1 MAFPSGTFTGV
12 SGDLDVFMPS
22 IWSDKI
28 NDFARASLV
37 VGKFFTDMSS
47 EFAGGG
53 DNLYIPGLTE
63 MTANVKNNATAVT
76 LNSPTE
82 TPVTLT
88 VNTWYEVSFAIE
100 DREAWQVKRS
110 YELQKR
116 YAENAAYTI
125 GAVLEDAIIA
135 LFDNFSQTVGASTTN
150 VADSDIRAAIQA
162 LDVANAPRENRA
174 FFFHPAVMWGDIMGI
189 DKFTLV
195 QNTNGADP
203 VLKGAVGMLY
213 GIPVYVTSRMPYI
226 SGTSGRVG
234 CLAQKDA
241 IVHASH
247 GIRTQSNYIPEY
259 LSTLVT
265 CDLLYGVVENRDTF
279 GVFIKSAA

>member
-1 MAFPSGTFTGV
+1 
-12 SGDLDVFMPS
+12 
-22 IWSDKI
+22 
-28 NDFARASLV
+28 
-37 VGKFFTDMSS
+37 MSS

-53 DNLYIPGLTE
+53 DNLYIPNLTE
-63 MTANVKNNATAVT
+63 MTANVKSNANAVT

-82 TPVTLT
+82 TSVTLT

-234 CLAQKDA
+234 ALAHKDA
-241 IVHASH
+241 IVHASR